1 MDLFEIALN
10 KLESLFDS
18 RFQFIMI
25 PDFNFSYLSKKNFS
39 YLNDFQF
46 LRGCVITIIKK

>member
-25 PDFNFSYLSKKNFS
+25 PDFNFSYL
-39 YLNDFQF
+39 NDFQF
-46 LRGCVITIIKK
+46 LKGCVITIIKK